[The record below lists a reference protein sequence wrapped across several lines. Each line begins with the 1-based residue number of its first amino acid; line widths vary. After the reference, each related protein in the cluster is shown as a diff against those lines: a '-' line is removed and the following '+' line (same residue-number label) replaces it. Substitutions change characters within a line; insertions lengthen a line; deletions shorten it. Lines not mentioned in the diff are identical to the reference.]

1 MSFVISSTEDTSVKN
16 FLTDS
21 LLLQFTPTGVIA
33 DNQILRLFITYIRFS
48 ANKRSFRRIKI
59 IRNPG
64 IAWGEVKTKKRELRR
79 VDTLKFHPFRA

>member
-33 DNQILRLFITYIRFS
+33 DNQIIYYLLAKIFTCRKVDIDKKFEEFS
-48 ANKRSFRRIKI
+48 QVIQKKIDNMNCHFSFASSFM
-59 IRNPG
+59 G
-64 IAWGEVKTKKRELRR
+64 SLSQA
-79 VDTLKFHPFRA
+79 

>member
-33 DNQILRLFITYIRFS
+33 DNQII
-48 ANKRSFRRIKI
+48 
-59 IRNPG
+59 
-64 IAWGEVKTKKRELRR
+64 
-79 VDTLKFHPFRA
+79 LKG

>member
-33 DNQILRLFITYIRFS
+33 DNQ
-48 ANKRSFRRIKI
+48 KI
-59 IRNPG
+59 HYSQ
-64 IAWGEVKTKKRELRR
+64 
-79 VDTLKFHPFRA
+79 LKSKSIV